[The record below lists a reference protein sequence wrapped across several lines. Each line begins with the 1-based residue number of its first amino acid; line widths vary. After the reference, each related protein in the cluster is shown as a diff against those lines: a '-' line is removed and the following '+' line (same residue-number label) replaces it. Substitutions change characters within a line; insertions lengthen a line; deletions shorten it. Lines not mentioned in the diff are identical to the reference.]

1 MITTD
6 NDAAGISLV
15 ATDNLTSEDGDEG
28 YISVTLTSP
37 PSEDVTISFVSNNEN
52 EGFTDETIVFSSTNW
67 DIPQTIRIDGVDD
80 IVPITD
86 GAIEYLVSITSIVT
100 DDPNYQVLLPSE
112 IAPISMTNQDN
123 DNPGIFVSVAN
134 NDFTTSESGKSVKIR
149 FNLLSKPSCLLYTS
163 PSPRDRG

>member
-6 NDAAGISLV
+6 DDVAGISLV

-52 EGFTDETIVFSSTNW
+52 EGFTDETIVFSSSNW

-86 GAIEYLVSITSIVT
+86 GAIEYLVNITSIFT
-100 DDPNYQVLLPSE
+100 DDPNYKVILPSE
-112 IAPISMTNQDN
+112 IAQ
-123 DNPGIFVSVAN
+123 FQ
-134 NDFTTSESGKSVKIR
+134 
-149 FNLLSKPSCLLYTS
+149 
-163 PSPRDRG
+163 